1 MMGLPQ
7 AVKSS
12 SVIGTGIL
20 GLVTTAMYDKSV
32 GDLSRIHP
40 EFYRRDCRECSF
52 NRG

>member
-20 GLVTTAMYDKSV
+20 GLVTTAMYDNP
-32 GDLSRIHP
+32 LAI
-40 EFYRRDCRECSF
+40 YREYIQNSADADCWDGRF
-52 NRG
+52 NRE